1 MNPPLTISALARRF
15 NLSRS
20 ALLHYDRIGLLTPGG
35 RTAAGYRCYSE
46 ADAERLLAIQTFR
59 QAGVPLAGIRALLDE
74 PEPEPESATRAV
86 LRDHLEELALRIAEL
101 QAQQQRVIALL
112 GLDGLSETPR
122 LLTRE
127 AMVAIFRSAGLDDEG
142 MDRLHAQF
150 EKTDPAAHQRF
161 LESLGLD
168 TEHIARVRRL
178 SREA

>member
-46 ADAERLLAIQTFR
+46 ADVERLHAIQTFR
-59 QAGVPLAGIRALLDE
+59 LAGVPLAGIRALLDE
-74 PEPEPESATRAV
+74 PEPESATRV
-86 LRDHLEELALRIAEL
+86 ILRDHLEELAQRIAEL
-101 QAQQQRVIALL
+101 QAQQQIALL

-168 TEHIARVRRL
+168 AVHIARVRRQ
-178 SREA
+178 SRDGAH

>member
-1 MNPPLTISALARRF
+1 MSQPLSISALARRF

-20 ALLHYDRIGLLTPGG
+20 ALLHYDRIGLLTPSG

-46 ADAERLLAIQTFR
+46 AERLHAIQTFR
-59 QAGVPLAGIRALLDE
+59 QAGVPLAGVRALLD
-74 PEPEPESATRAV
+74 EPESATRAV
-86 LRDHLEELALRIAEL
+86 LRDHLEELGQRIAEL

-168 TEHIARVRRL
+168 AVHIARVRRQ
-178 SREA
+178 SRDGAH